1 MNLLRAL
8 ETTTG
13 FDWDKGNSEKNW
25 IKHKVS
31 RFESEEVFY
40 NEPFFV
46 YDDKIHSIDENRF
59 YILGQTN
66 EDRKLFIVFVI
77 RNNNIRIISARDMNK
92 KERKVYEEL
101 KKDSKV

>member
-1 MNLLRAL
+1 MKAL
-8 ETTTG
+8 ETVSG

-25 IKHKVS
+25 IKQKVS
-31 RFESEEVFY
+31 RLESEEVFY

-46 YDDKIHSIDENRF
+46 YDDKIHSSDESRF

-66 EDRKLFIVFVI
+66 DERKLFIVFMFRGNRI
-77 RNNNIRIISARDMNK
+77 RVISARDMNK
-92 KERKVYEEL
+92 KERKEYEEL